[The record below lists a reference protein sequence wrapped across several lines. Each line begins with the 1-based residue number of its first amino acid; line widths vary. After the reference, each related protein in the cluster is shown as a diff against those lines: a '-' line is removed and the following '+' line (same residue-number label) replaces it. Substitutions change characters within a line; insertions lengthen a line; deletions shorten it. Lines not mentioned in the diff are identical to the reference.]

1 LESKPLDLE
10 VFYFKQHNPNLK
22 VWIPRLNLM
31 AVVQQKHV
39 KEVTPMQITGYWY
52 PVGSSARY
60 DAELHTDGTHYT
72 LKIEDNDDQQG
83 VITSI
88 SVSDRV
94 GNIPRKITLENQSI
108 FETKNNDEVDR
119 LLQKSDHRDGSLHF
133 LHVLETRWQWIA
145 TAIILTVVIS
155 FVSIYWGLPWAS
167 EKLAYAM
174 PISVSEKVS
183 EGTLEIMDKY
193 VLEPSEL
200 PETRQKA
207 IREHFEKIL
216 LSIQS
221 ENFHYKLYFRQLQ
234 DMPNAF
240 ALPSGKIIITDK
252 LIEMAD
258 NQPEIDSVLLH
269 EIGHVVHRHGLQQII
284 HGSIVTIAITM
295 IVGDATAIE
304 EMVVALPTFLL
315 ESHYSRSHESEADEY
330 AFKQMVQLGI
340 DPIYFASMFA
350 KMEELE
356 EGDNSG
362 KSDDSSKSSETLEE
376 YGEFLSTHPSSPN
389 RMQRARE
396 YSAKYFHRNPF
407 EQD

>member
-1 LESKPLDLE
+1 VKKISKMDS
-10 VFYFKQHNPNLK
+10 NLT
-22 VWIPRLNLM
+22 P
-31 AVVQQKHV
+31 Q
-39 KEVTPMQITGYWY
+39 VTSMQMTGYWY
-52 PVGSSARY
+52 PVDSSARY
-60 DAELHTDGTHYT
+60 AAKWHNTDAIHYT
-72 LKIEDNDDQQG
+72 LTIEGNDDREG
-83 VITSI
+83 MIASI

-94 GNIPRKITLENQSI
+94 GNIPRKMTLADQSI
-108 FETKNNDEVDR
+108 FDTLNNDEVDR
-119 LLQKSDHRDGSLHF
+119 LLQESDHRDGFFHF

-145 TAIILTVVIS
+145 TAFILTVVIS

-183 EGTLEIMDKY
+183 ESTLEILDKY
-193 VLEPSEL
+193 VLEPSKL

-207 IREHFEKIL
+207 IREHFEKKL
-216 LSIQS
+216 LSVQS

-234 DMPNAF
+234 DIPNAF
-240 ALPSGKIIITDK
+240 ALPSGQIIITDK

-269 EIGHVVHRHGLQQII
+269 EMGHVVHRHGLQQII
-284 HGSIVTIAITM
+284 HGSIVTIAVAM
-295 IVGDATAIE
+295 MVGDATAIE
-304 EMVVALPTFLL
+304 EMVVALPVFLL
-315 ESHYSRSHESEADEY
+315 ESHYSRRHESEADEY

-340 DPIYFASMFA
+340 DPIHFASMFA
-350 KMEELE
+350 KIENLEEGDLE

-362 KSDDSSKSSETLEE
+362 KSDDSSKSSETVEG
-376 YGEFLSTHPSSPN
+376 YGEFLSTHPSSPQ

-396 YSAKYFHRNPF
+396 YSAKYFHGKTF